1 MNSFALTA
9 TILNK
14 VRFSR
19 VIHNS
24 IYSTAREKLSLAR
37 EWCVEHSRVGVEI
50 MHASIASQEKFAYA
64 CSGRVNREPV
74 PFVWSMYLRFQWQ

>member
-1 MNSFALTA
+1 ML
-9 TILNK
+9 ILIM
-14 VRFSR
+14 F
-19 VIHNS
+19 
-24 IYSTAREKLSLAR
+24 YSTAREKLSLAR
-37 EWCVEHSRVGVEI
+37 EWRVEHSRVGVEI